1 MYIMKKIINGKMYN
15 TETAK
20 EIDRASNN
28 LPSSDFQY
36 YEENLFKKKTGEFFL
51 HGHGG
56 PASKYREACGDM
68 WSGGENIIPLTVDEA
83 KSWVEENSSTEIYI
97 ELFGEVD
104 E

>member
-1 MYIMKKIINGKMYN
+1 MYN

-36 YEENLFKKKTGEFFL
+36 YEERLYKKKTGEFFL
-51 HGHGG
+51 YGDGG
-56 PASKYREACGDM
+56 AASQYGARCGNT
-68 WSGGENIIPLTVDEA
+68 WSGRTEIIPLTVNEA

>member
-1 MYIMKKIINGKMYN
+1 MKKIINGKMYN

-28 LPSSDFQY
+28 LSSSDFQY
-36 YEENLFKKKTGEFFL
+36 YEERLFKKKTGEFFL
-51 HGHGG
+51 YGDGG
-56 PASKYREACGDM
+56 AASRYGTRCGNT
-68 WSGGENIIPLTVDEA
+68 WSGGTVIIPLTVNEA
-83 KSWVEENSSTEIYI
+83 KLWVEEYSSTEIYI